1 MAEKFSRFILNNRK
15 VFILLILIYTLFMG
29 YKGLDVEYNYD
40 FSQTVPDTDEEM
52 IYYNSFKKTFGE
64 DGNVFAIGLKDSS
77 IFNIENF
84 RLYNDYVGKVYIVE
98 FFFTTCTTICPIM
111 NTNLVH
117 IQNSFTAFP
126 NFGIASFSINPEYDT
141 SEILSQYAKENGI
154 QNSNWNLMTGN
165 RDDIY
170 KLANDGFNLYTAAS
184 SEFIDGFEHSG
195 YFALIDKQ
203 GYIRCRKD
211 QFGNPKIYYKGSVDF
226 KDKLDSNG
234 EAEEITVLKE
244 DLLKLLNE

>member
-1 MAEKFSRFILNNRK
+1 MKNKKNIFTIILVIVFGLVFVPRIIDRLVNNDVSRSESRSLKLDNFEK
-15 VFILLILIYTLFMG
+15 
-29 YKGLDVEYNYD
+29 
-40 FSQTVPDTDEEM
+40 
-52 IYYNSFKKTFGE
+52 
-64 DGNVFAIGLKDSS
+64 
-77 IFNIENF
+77 NIES
-84 RLYNDYVGKVYIVE
+84 LPYLIINDERKKVPGFKFVNQNGELISNEFYRGKVYIVE

-141 SEILSQYAKENGI
+141 VNILSKYAKDNGI
-154 QNSNWNLMTGN
+154 ENPNWNLMTGEA
-165 RDDIY
+165 DEIY

-184 SEFIDGFEHSG
+184 SDFIDGFEHSG
-195 YFALIDKQ
+195 YFALVDKE
-203 GYIRCRKD
+203 GYIRCRQD
-211 QFGNPKIYYKGSVDF
+211 EFGNPKIYYKGSVNF
-226 KDKLDSNG
+226 KEKLDLNG